1 MMLPA
6 LTTSPRLTATPSS
19 TPAPR
24 ATADALWS
32 AWVTQD
38 SVTERRCSSGAAGA
52 TPTFCTG
59 AAGCSLPPPSSAW
72 ESPVTMPEPIHAAAA
87 RTTAT
92 ATRRLGLSNPEA
104 ISVTRLV
111 PGEGLSAAVSRKWTR
126 PYTSD
131 PGRSKGVRGRRERP
145 ASLRRW
151 PPTISCDARNSAFEP
166 ASRYILRDIA
176 RVATATYGRQ
186 AGRTLRV
193 SRPAEVDAWPLWP
206 RSVSGMRNPIAA
218 RRGRKSAQVAM
229 KLRAMASERNGRLQA
244 GMKTET

>member
-32 AWVTQD
+32 ARVTQD
-38 SVTERRCSSGAAGA
+38 SVTERRWSTGAAGA

-59 AAGCSLPPPSSAW
+59 AAGCSLPLPSSAW

-87 RTTAT
+87 RTTPT

-166 ASRYILRDIA
+166 RQDISYVISPASPPQPMVVKPGAPSRFTTGRSRCVALMASFCVRNAEPDRCSPREKIRASR
-176 RVATATYGRQ
+176 
-186 AGRTLRV
+186 
-193 SRPAEVDAWPLWP
+193 
-206 RSVSGMRNPIAA
+206 
-218 RRGRKSAQVAM
+218 M
-229 KLRAMASERNGRLQA
+229 KLRAMASERNGRFRPA
-244 GMKTET
+244 